1 MTAVIEVQPLLDKV
15 REYNPSADVA
25 LIQRAFEFAAKA
37 HEGQTR
43 RSGEPYITH
52 PLAVAEIVASLELDE
67 ESIAA
72 ALLHD
77 VLEDCGVTYVELEQR
92 FGKEIASLVDGVSKL
107 DRLNFT
113 SRDEAQVENLRK
125 MFLAMARD
133 LRVILIKLADRLH
146 NMRTLKHQPTDA
158 QVRIA
163 QETMD
168 IYAPLAHR
176 LGLSEIKWE
185 LEDLAFRV
193 LEPERYQ
200 EITYL
205 VARKRAERQ
214 AITQD
219 LMNQLR
225 AVLEQE
231 GIHADIS
238 GRPKHF
244 YSIYK
249 KMYKQGKDISQIYD
263 LIAIRV
269 IVEEVKDCYAVLGII
284 HSHWKPLPLR
294 FKDYIATPKP
304 NMYQSLHTTVI
315 GPYGEPFEI
324 QIRTR
329 EMHRTAEFGV
339 AAHWVYKEGKTDKEF
354 DKKLQWLRSLLEW
367 HQEIRDAKEFVESV
381 KVDIFSDQ
389 VFVFSPKGH
398 VFSLPAGGTPLDFA
412 FAVHSDI
419 GYRCVGA
426 KVNGK
431 IAPLDTPL
439 KNGDVVEILTS
450 KQSPGPSIDWLKVVK
465 TASAK
470 NKIRQFFK
478 RERREE
484 NLARGK
490 EMLKAEVQKTGIEA
504 HELMRDDWLAEVCRR
519 VSVKDVDDLYVAIG
533 IGSLNAGSVVSRL
546 REMYEKERR
555 AQEQP
560 KPPVE
565 IEKKDWSGYGKA
577 SNGIRVKGV
586 SNLVVRLSRCC
597 TPVPGDPIIGYVTR
611 GRGVTVHRLDCPNM
625 EDLAKD
631 HDRLIEVAW
640 EENYQT
646 PRPVEVQVTALD
658 RSGLLADVVSI
669 IADARINMLSTSSRA
684 NKSKIAT
691 LDLVLEIKD
700 AQQLQYVMQKIAKV
714 RDVMHV
720 ERVIHE
726 RRGKP
731 ARAKQA

>member
-1 MTAVIEVQPLLDKV
+1 MIDIQPLIDKV
-15 REYNPSADVA
+15 RSYHPTADVA
-25 LIQRAFEFAAKA
+25 LIQNAFEFAKKA
-37 HEGQTR
+37 HEGQCR

-52 PLAVAEIVASLELDE
+52 PIAVAEIVASLELDE

-77 VLEDCGVTYVELEQR
+77 VLEDCGVKYEELEER
-92 FGKEIASLVDGVSKL
+92 FGKEIANLVDGVSKL
-107 DRLNFT
+107 DRLQFT

-146 NMRTLKHQPTDA
+146 NMRTLKHQPSEA

-185 LEDLAFRV
+185 LEDLAFRI
-193 LEPERYQ
+193 LEPDRYQ
-200 EITYL
+200 EMAYL
-205 VARKRAERQ
+205 VARKRQERM

-225 AVLEQE
+225 EVLEKE
-231 GIHADIS
+231 GIHAEIS

-249 KMYKQGKDISQIYD
+249 KMYRQGKDISQIYD

-315 GPYGEPFEI
+315 GPHGEPFEI

-339 AAHWVYKEGKTDKEF
+339 AAHWSYKEGKTDKEF

-398 VFSLPAGGTPLDFA
+398 VFSLPAGASPLDFA

-419 GYRCVGA
+419 GYHCVGA

-431 IAPLDTPL
+431 IAPLDTKL

-450 KQSPGPSIDWLKVVK
+450 KQSPGPSIDWLKIVK

-490 EMLKAEVQKTGIEA
+490 EMLKAEVQKTGIEP
-504 HELMRDDWLAEVCRR
+504 HELMRDEWLAEVCRR

-533 IGSLNAGSVVSRL
+533 IGSLSASSVVSRL

-555 AQEQP
+555 AQEP
-560 KPPVE
+560 PAPVE
-565 IEKKDWSGYGKA
+565 IEKKDWSGFGKP

-597 TPVPGDPIIGYVTR
+597 MPVPGDPIIGYVTR
-611 GRGVTVHRLDCPNM
+611 GRGVTVHRIDCPNI

-631 HDRLIEVAW
+631 PDRLIEVSW

-646 PRPVEVQVTALD
+646 SSPVEVQITALD
-658 RSGLLADVVSI
+658 RAGLLADVVSI
-669 IADARINMLSTSSRA
+669 IADARINMLSTSSRT

-700 AQQLQYVMQKIAKV
+700 AQQLQHVLNKIGKV
-714 RDVMHV
+714 RDVLHV
-720 ERVIHE
+720 ERVV
-726 RRGKP
+726 RR
-731 ARAKQA
+731 RAKAASAAK

>member
-1 MTAVIEVQPLLDKV
+1 MTTLQRLTEKI
-15 REYNPSADVA
+15 RSYNPDANIA
-25 LIQRAFEFAAKA
+25 LVEAAYAFAAAA
-37 HEGQTR
+37 HEGQCR
-43 RSGEPYITH
+43 KSGEPYITH
-52 PLAVAEIVASLELDE
+52 PLSVAHIVADMQLDAV
-67 ESIAA
+67 SVAA

-77 VLEDCGVTYVELEQR
+77 VLEDCGISFEQLEAK
-92 FGKEIASLVDGVSKL
+92 FGKEVATIVDGVSKL

-125 MFLAMARD
+125 MFLAMAKD
-133 LRVILIKLADRLH
+133 LRVILIKLSDRLH
-146 NMRTLKHQPTDA
+146 NMRTLKHQGTEA
-158 QVRIA
+158 QTRIA

-176 LGLSEIKWE
+176 LGVSEIKWE
-185 LEDLAFRV
+185 LEDLSFRV

-200 EITYL
+200 EMTHT
-205 VARKRAERQ
+205 VARRRQERQ
-214 AITQD
+214 QITQD

-225 AVLEQE
+225 ERLEEQ

-238 GRPKHF
+238 GRAKHF

-249 KMYKQGKDISQIYD
+249 KMYRQGKDISQIYD

-269 IVEEVKDCYAVLGII
+269 IVDEVKDCYGTLGVI
-284 HSHWKPLPLR
+284 HANWKPLPLR

-324 QIRTR
+324 QIRTWD
-329 EMHRTAEFGV
+329 MHRTSEFGV
-339 AAHWVYKEGKTDKEF
+339 AAHWAYKEGRTDKEF

-367 HQEIRDAKEFVESV
+367 QQEIRDAREFVESV

-389 VFVFSPKGH
+389 VFVFSPRGH

-426 KVNGK
+426 KVNGR
-431 IAPLDTPL
+431 ITPLDTAL

-450 KQSPGPSIDWLKVVK
+450 KQSPGPALDWLKIVQ

-484 NLARGK
+484 NMARGK
-490 EMLKAEVQKTGIEA
+490 DILRGEIQKTGIDA
-504 HELMRDDWLAEVCRR
+504 HELLRDDWVTEVCKK
-519 VSVKDVDDLYVAIG
+519 SGVKDEEEMLLAIG
-533 IGSLNAGSVVSRL
+533 IGSLSSSTVVARL
-546 REMYEKERR
+546 REFYEKERKGS
-555 AQEQP
+555 EQP
-560 KPPVE
+560 ALLE
-565 IEKKDWSGYGKA
+565 LEKKDWSGYGKA
-577 SNGIRVKGV
+577 SNGIRVKGI
-586 SNLVVRLSRCC
+586 SNLVVRFSRCC
-597 TPVPGDPIIGYVTR
+597 SPVPGDPVIGFVTR

-631 HDRLIEVAW
+631 PDRLIEVAW
-640 EENYQT
+640 EETYNAAH
-646 PRPVEVQVTALD
+646 PVEVQVTALD

-669 IADARINMLSTSSRA
+669 VADARINMLSSTSKA
-684 NKSKIAT
+684 GKSKIAT
-691 LDLVLEIKD
+691 IGLVLEIKD
-700 AQQLQYVMQKIAKV
+700 AQQLQYVLTRIRKV
-714 RDVMHV
+714 RDVMTV
-720 ERVIHE
+720 ERVVYD
-726 RRGKP
+726 RSKTK
-731 ARAKQA
+731 AAK